1 MARERVQVQGLGDVA
16 PGIQPTIQRAGQY
29 GIQVQRAGRNKLMD
43 LADALSQ
50 VNPTLQQYIGVAEQ
64 EAEMFEEELARKSP
78 EEVQAMLKQTE
89 GELDKQ
95 VRRGTMGWLT
105 SPLNQKRKMQAV
117 GALLHDDYERQLKAQ
132 VEDPANADAD
142 INELIAGVKDNLRSQ
157 YGSLQSA
164 FVNEG
169 FEGAIRETTR
179 RYTLAHDSLSE
190 AVSREQLELAGKN
203 IAYRASLD
211 NEEGKM
217 ADPDAISRWWSEN
230 EGAFT
235 PAQLLKLR
243 RDVAMAHARAND
255 RESFEHWMEF
265 SGKLKVGT
273 TTIKDKRIKEDDVF
287 SDYSSDEAVLRAD
300 AENMFRQQQNKELQ
314 DGNNILRELTNEGV
328 EISAKLANNQSYTSE
343 DGTVIN
349 NEEEAFQYLRQKAVD
364 TRNSFVAGPD
374 AVDRIYQ
381 SLDAIRKPKPKEE
394 VFLQFKRI
402 FTEVSASAGQNFE
415 ETAQDTATMLLSE
428 SDNLLVDPTDPTG
441 AARLN
446 PRYQAIAGNI
456 LRDIMGER
464 IKTMRQLSSGKYK
477 TVEGESVESTKYQT
491 IVADHMLEYDQD
503 FLSKFETRLKDAIGE
518 DRKQEATK
526 AVVTAK
532 PEQYVEGQSTSF
544 IDPSKVVSKEAAML
558 DTNVFNVEMQ
568 LREGNL
574 EKAFKEAS
582 NLEDASIPYFE
593 REKPNQ
599 YTTGYEIPTIRF
611 KSKID
616 QLVETIE
623 STSKLKEEK
632 ETAKKGLSVYMLAK
646 NLFSAENIKQGF
658 VTVKTFKGDR
668 EIPVDK
674 EAIKELLPLYPLLS
688 RERLLALQADPNA
701 DKTPEKE
708 YYEAIF
714 EETLDDNS
722 KEDQD
727 KVDLFITQQMEAAA
741 RF

>member
-1 MARERVQVQGLGDVA
+1 MAKERVQVQGLGDVA

-29 GIQVQRAGRNKLMD
+29 GIQMQRAGRNKLMD

-78 EEVQAMLKQTE
+78 EEVQAMLKKTE

-142 INELIAGVKDNLRSQ
+142 INELIAGVKDNLRNQ

-211 NEEGKM
+211 NQGVM
-217 ADPDAISRWWSEN
+217 ADPDAISDWWSEN

-441 AARLN
+441 APRLN

-477 TVEGESVESTKYQT
+477 TVEGEAVESTKYQT

-503 FLSKFETRLKDAIGE
+503 FLSKFETRLKDAISE
-518 DRKQEATK
+518 DKKQEATK

-532 PEQYVEGQSTSF
+532 PEQYVEGTSKSF
-544 IDPSKVVSKEAAML
+544 IDPSKVVSKEAAMF

-632 ETAKKGLSVYMLAK
+632 ETARKGLSVYMLAK
-646 NLFSAENIKQGF
+646 KLFNAENIKQGF

-668 EIPVDK
+668 DIPVDK
-674 EAIKELLPLYPLLS
+674 EAVKKLLPLYPLLS

-708 YYEAIF
+708 MYEAIF

>member
-1 MARERVQVQGLGDVA
+1 MAKERVQVQGLGDVA
-16 PGIQPTIQRAGQY
+16 PGITPTIQRAGQY
-29 GIQVQRAGRNKLMD
+29 SVAQLRAAPVQAPRSKLLD
-43 LADALSQ
+43 LAEALGTGQ
-50 VNPTLQQYIGVAEQ
+50 QLLQQYGQAAEQ
-64 EAEMFEEELARKSP
+64 EAQLFEEELARKSP
-78 EEVQAMLKQTE
+78 EEVQAMLKKTE

-95 VRRGTMGWLT
+95 VRRGAMGWLT

-117 GALLHDDYERQLKAQ
+117 GALLHDDYERQLKVQ

-142 INELIAGVKDNLRSQ
+142 INELIAGVKDNLRNQ

-211 NEEGKM
+211 NQGVM
-217 ADPDAISRWWSEN
+217 ADPDAISDWWSEN

-441 AARLN
+441 APRLN

-477 TVEGESVESTKYQT
+477 TVEGETVESTKYQT

-503 FLSKFETRLKDAIGE
+503 FLSKFETRLKDAISE
-518 DRKQEATK
+518 DKQQEATK

-532 PEQYVEGQSTSF
+532 PQQYVEGQSKSF
-544 IDPSKVVSKEAAML
+544 IDPSKVVSEEAAMF

-568 LREGNL
+568 LREGNI
-574 EKAFKEAS
+574 EKAFEEAT
-582 NLEDASIPYFE
+582 NLEKPSIGDISSGHY
-593 REKPNQ
+593 
-599 YTTGYEIPTIRF
+599 
-611 KSKID
+611 KSKVS
-616 QLVETIE
+616 QLLETIE
-623 STSKLKEEK
+623 SSSKLKEEK
-632 ETAKKGLSVYMLAK
+632 DVAIKGLSVYMLAK
-646 NLFSAENIKQGF
+646 NLFSTDNIKRGF

-668 EIPVDK
+668 DIPVDK
-674 EAIKELLPLYPLLS
+674 EAIKKLLPLYPLLS
-688 RERLLALQADPNA
+688 RERLLALQANPNA

-708 YYEAIF
+708 MYEAIF

-727 KVDLFITQQMEAAA
+727 KVDLFITQQMEAAT

>member
-16 PGIQPTIQRAGQY
+16 PGVQPTIQRAGQY

-78 EEVQAMLKQTE
+78 EEVQAMLKKTE

-95 VRRGTMGWLT
+95 VRRGAMGWLT

-142 INELIAGVKDNLRSQ
+142 INELIAGVKDNLRNQ
-157 YGSLQSA
+157 YGSLQST

-211 NEEGKM
+211 NQGVM
-217 ADPDAISRWWSEN
+217 ADPDAISDWWSEN

-235 PAQLLKLR
+235 PAELLKLR

-428 SDNLLVDPTDPTG
+428 SDNLLVDSTDPSG

-477 TVEGESVESTKYQT
+477 TVEGEAVESTKYQT

-503 FLSKFETRLKDAIGE
+503 FLSKFETRLKDAISE
-518 DRKQEATK
+518 DKKQEATK

-532 PEQYVEGQSTSF
+532 PEQYVEGTSKSF
-544 IDPSKVVSKEAAML
+544 IDPSKVVSKEAAMF

-632 ETAKKGLSVYMLAK
+632 ETARKGLSVYMLAK
-646 NLFSAENIKQGF
+646 NLFNAENIKQGF

-668 EIPVDK
+668 DIPVDK
-674 EAIKELLPLYPLLS
+674 EAVKKLLPLYPLLS

-708 YYEAIF
+708 MYEAIF

>member
-1 MARERVQVQGLGDVA
+1 MAKERVQVQGLGDVA

-50 VNPTLQQYIGVAEQ
+50 VNPTLQQYIGVADVEFEQ
-64 EAEMFEEELARKSP
+64 FQEEMARKSP
-78 EEVQAMLKQTE
+78 EEVQAMLKKTE

-428 SDNLLVDPTDPTG
+428 SDNLLVDSTDPTG

-446 PRYQAIAGNI
+446 PRYQSIAGNI

-503 FLSKFETRLKDAIGE
+503 FLSKFETRLKDAISE
-518 DRKQEATK
+518 DKKQEATK

-532 PEQYVEGQSTSF
+532 PEQYVEGTSKSF
-544 IDPSKVVSKEAAML
+544 IDPSKVVSKEAAMF

-632 ETAKKGLSVYMLAK
+632 ETARKGLSVYMLAK
-646 NLFSAENIKQGF
+646 NLFNAENIKQGF

-668 EIPVDK
+668 DIPVDK
-674 EAIKELLPLYPLLS
+674 EAVKKLLPLYPLLS

-708 YYEAIF
+708 MYEAIF

>member
-1 MARERVQVQGLGDVA
+1 MAKERVQVQGLGDVA

-64 EAEMFEEELARKSP
+64 EAEIFEEELARKSP

-142 INELIAGVKDNLRSQ
+142 INELIAGVKDNLRNQ

-211 NEEGKM
+211 NQGVM
-217 ADPDAISRWWSEN
+217 ADPEAISDWWSEN

-273 TTIKDKRIKEDDVF
+273 ATIKDQRIKEDDVF

-441 AARLN
+441 APRLN

-503 FLSKFETRLKDAIGE
+503 FLSKFETRLKDAISE
-518 DRKQEATK
+518 DKKQEATK

-532 PEQYVEGQSTSF
+532 PEQYVEGTSKSF
-544 IDPSKVVSKEAAML
+544 IDPSKVVSKEAAMF

-632 ETAKKGLSVYMLAK
+632 ETARKGLSVYMLAK
-646 NLFSAENIKQGF
+646 NLFNAENIKQGF
-658 VTVKTFKGDR
+658 VAVKTFKGDR
-668 EIPVDK
+668 DIPVDK
-674 EAIKELLPLYPLLS
+674 EAVKKLLPLYPLLS

-708 YYEAIF
+708 MYEAIF

>member
-1 MARERVQVQGLGDVA
+1 MAKERVQVQGLGDVA

-64 EAEMFEEELARKSP
+64 EAEMFEQELARKSP
-78 EEVQAMLKQTE
+78 EEVQAMLKKTE

-95 VRRGTMGWLT
+95 VRRGAMGWLT

-142 INELIAGVKDNLRSQ
+142 INELIAGVKDNLRNQ
-157 YGSLQSA
+157 YGSLQST

-211 NEEGKM
+211 NQGVM
-217 ADPDAISRWWSEN
+217 ADPDAISDWWSEN

-235 PAQLLKLR
+235 PTQLLKLR

-428 SDNLLVDPTDPTG
+428 SDNLLVDPTDPTS
-441 AARLN
+441 APRLN

-477 TVEGESVESTKYQT
+477 TVEGETVESTKYQT

-503 FLSKFETRLKDAIGE
+503 FLSKFETRLKDAISE
-518 DRKQEATK
+518 DKKQEATK

-544 IDPSKVVSKEAAML
+544 IDPTKIVSKEAAMF

-632 ETAKKGLSVYMLAK
+632 ETARKGLSVYMLAK
-646 NLFSAENIKQGF
+646 NLFSADNIKQGF

-668 EIPVDK
+668 DIPVDK
-674 EAIKELLPLYPLLS
+674 EAIKKLLPLYPLIS

>member
-1 MARERVQVQGLGDVA
+1 MAKERVQVQGLGDVA

-64 EAEMFEEELARKSP
+64 EAEIFEEELARKSP

-142 INELIAGVKDNLRSQ
+142 INELIAGVKDNLRNQ

-211 NEEGKM
+211 NQGVM
-217 ADPDAISRWWSEN
+217 ADPEAISDWWSEN

-273 TTIKDKRIKEDDVF
+273 ATIKDQRIKEDDVF

-441 AARLN
+441 APRLN

-503 FLSKFETRLKDAIGE
+503 FLSKFETRLKDAISE
-518 DRKQEATK
+518 DKKQEATK

-532 PEQYVEGQSTSF
+532 PEQYVEGTSKSF
-544 IDPSKVVSKEAAML
+544 IDPSKVVSKEAAMF

-632 ETAKKGLSVYMLAK
+632 ETARKGLSVYMLAK
-646 NLFSAENIKQGF
+646 NLFNAENIKQGF

-668 EIPVDK
+668 DIPVDK
-674 EAIKELLPLYPLLS
+674 EAVKKLLPLYPLLS

-708 YYEAIF
+708 MYEAIF

>member
-1 MARERVQVQGLGDVA
+1 
-16 PGIQPTIQRAGQY
+16 
-29 GIQVQRAGRNKLMD
+29 
-43 LADALSQ
+43 
-50 VNPTLQQYIGVAEQ
+50 
-64 EAEMFEEELARKSP
+64 
-78 EEVQAMLKQTE
+78 
-89 GELDKQ
+89 
-95 VRRGTMGWLT
+95 
-105 SPLNQKRKMQAV
+105 
-117 GALLHDDYERQLKAQ
+117 
-132 VEDPANADAD
+132 
-142 INELIAGVKDNLRSQ
+142 
-157 YGSLQSA
+157 
-164 FVNEG
+164 
-169 FEGAIRETTR
+169 
-179 RYTLAHDSLSE
+179 
-190 AVSREQLELAGKN
+190 
-203 IAYRASLD
+203 
-211 NEEGKM
+211 
-217 ADPDAISRWWSEN
+217 
-230 EGAFT
+230 
-235 PAQLLKLR
+235 
-243 RDVAMAHARAND
+243 MAHARAND

-428 SDNLLVDPTDPTG
+428 SDNLLVDPTDPTS
-441 AARLN
+441 APRLN

-477 TVEGESVESTKYQT
+477 TVEGETVESTKYQT

-503 FLSKFETRLKDAIGE
+503 FLSKFETRLKDAISE
-518 DRKQEATK
+518 DKKQEATK

-544 IDPSKVVSKEAAML
+544 IDPTKIVSKEAAMF

-632 ETAKKGLSVYMLAK
+632 ETARKGLSVYMLAK
-646 NLFSAENIKQGF
+646 NLFSADNIKQGF

-668 EIPVDK
+668 DIPVDK
-674 EAIKELLPLYPLLS
+674 EAIKKLLPLYPLIS

>member
-1 MARERVQVQGLGDVA
+1 MAKERVQVQGLGDVA

-95 VRRGTMGWLT
+95 VRRGAMGWLT

-142 INELIAGVKDNLRSQ
+142 INELIAGVKDNLRNQ
-157 YGSLQSA
+157 YGSLQST

-211 NEEGKM
+211 NKGVM
-217 ADPDAISRWWSEN
+217 ADPDAISDWWSEN

-235 PAQLLKLR
+235 PAELLKLR

-255 RESFEHWMEF
+255 REAFEHWMEF

-314 DGNNILRELTNEGV
+314 DGNSILRELTNEGV

-428 SDNLLVDPTDPTG
+428 SDNLLVDPTDPSG
-441 AARLN
+441 APRLN

-477 TVEGESVESTKYQT
+477 TVEGETVESTKYQT

-503 FLSKFETRLKDAIGE
+503 FLSKFETRLKDAISE
-518 DRKQEATK
+518 DKQQEATK

-544 IDPSKVVSKEAAML
+544 IDPTKIVSKEAAMF

-632 ETAKKGLSVYMLAK
+632 ETARKGLSVYMLAK
-646 NLFSAENIKQGF
+646 NLFSVDNIKQGF

-668 EIPVDK
+668 DIPVDK
-674 EAIKELLPLYPLLS
+674 EAIKKLLPLYPLIS